1 MKIAVSQAA
10 ADDLAR
16 LHDFLADKNAVA
28 AGRAIAAL
36 ISGWELIP
44 QLHGSTK
51 RLETKLPF
59 HSFMV
64 LNYHSPSNC

>member
-36 ISGWELIP
+36 ISAVQSLKHFRNAAGP
-44 QLHGSTK
+44 PA
-51 RLETKLPF
+51 RR
-59 HSFMV
+59 MCA
-64 LNYHSPSNC
+64 N